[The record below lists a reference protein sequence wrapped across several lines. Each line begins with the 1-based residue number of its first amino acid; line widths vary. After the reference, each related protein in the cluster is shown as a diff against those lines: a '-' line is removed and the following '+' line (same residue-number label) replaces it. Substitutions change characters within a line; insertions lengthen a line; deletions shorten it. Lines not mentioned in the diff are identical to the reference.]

1 MTTSLNSTVAE
12 DNTNIIP
19 FIPSGKFYFSH
30 GIQAFQK
37 RRFNAAVKWL
47 KKAIETAPDEPLYP
61 CQLSVVYTE
70 VGSYHAA
77 NQLLTEVL
85 AKFGK
90 EYVDCYYLMA
100 NNYAHLGL
108 LNDAKKY
115 VETYLEQQEDGEFE
129 EAANQLLE
137 MLNSLEESEDEDED
151 DWAFD
156 DEDELLVYQETAFY
170 HLEHEEWE
178 HALTVL
184 QEMMQLF
191 PEFKLAKHKYAY
203 ALFMN
208 GEQQEAMDIEE
219 EWLEKNPGN
228 IQSHVNLATFLLKQG
243 LKEKAHVHIELLKN
257 VFPMHEQQKLAV
269 AETLARAGL
278 YQEAVERFNVLRD
291 KQVVRRRVY
300 YKWYSIAAYHTGNP
314 SKALT
319 LWEKGCQ
326 QFPSLSKEG
335 GPWMEQ

>member
-1 MTTSLNSTVAE
+1 MTTSLNSSAAE
-12 DNTNIIP
+12 ENSNIIP

-30 GIQAFQK
+30 GIQAFHK

-47 KKAIETAPDEPLYP
+47 KKAIETSPDEPLYP

-85 AKFGK
+85 ARFGK

-115 VETYLEQQEDGEFE
+115 VETYLDQQEDGEFE

-137 MLNSLEESEDEDED
+137 MLDSLDENEDDEDE
-151 DWAFD
+151 WAFD
-156 DEDELLVYQETAFY
+156 DEDDLLIYQETAFY
-170 HLEHEEWE
+170 HLEHEEWDQ
-178 HALTVL
+178 ALTVL
-184 QEMMQLF
+184 HEMMQLF
-191 PEFKLAKHKYAY
+191 PDFKLAKHKYAY
-203 ALFMN
+203 ALFMS
-208 GEQQEAMDIEE
+208 GEKQEAIDIEQ
-219 EWLEKNPGN
+219 EWLDKDPAN
-228 IQSHVNLATFLLKQG
+228 IQSHVNLATFFLKQG
-243 LKEKAHVHIELLKN
+243 LKEEAQVHIDLLKN

-278 YQEAVERFNVLRD
+278 YQEAVERFSALGD

-314 SKALT
+314 SKALN
-319 LWEKGCQ
+319 LWEKGCK
-326 QFPSLSKEG
+326 QFPTLSKEG
-335 GPWMEQ
+335 GPWIEQ